1 MTDKEEDKNLLRKLW
16 APVKNQVK
24 NLLHDKWNKLK
35 EKLKIPKYDKLKRN
49 EQRKKSE
56 FGVQYDELIG
66 GKTIRQLDEEQ
77 DTLKDGVYIKNPTTK
92 PIRELIDT
100 NGKIGGKNMNG
111 KFMYVVDLNG
121 NIIIGTRAGGHMP
134 HPTLIGGQDP
144 MVKAA
149 GIVDIRAGRIYYIDN
164 ASGHFRPS
172 KSSLNSAKE
181 AFESLDPKGFHP
193 SFQGYVDFTGKPYP
207 YSSP

>member
-1 MTDKEEDKNLLRKLW
+1 
-16 APVKNQVK
+16 
-24 NLLHDKWNKLK
+24 
-35 EKLKIPKYDKLKRN
+35 
-49 EQRKKSE
+49 
-56 FGVQYDELIG
+56 
-66 GKTIRQLDEEQ
+66 
-77 DTLKDGVYIKNPTTK
+77 
-92 PIRELIDT
+92 
-100 NGKIGGKNMNG
+100 MNG

-149 GIVDIRAGRIYYIDN
+149 GIVDIRAGRIYFIDN

-181 AFESLDPKGFHP
+181 AFESLRPKGFHLN
-193 SFQGYVDFTGKPYP
+193 FQGYVDFTGKPYP
-207 YSSP
+207 YPYP